1 MKILIQSREL
11 DALLPMK
18 MFGEKIGENS
28 TLYQLALLV
37 ESTCNE
43 YAIIDDLKSELKIYV
58 DQEERGLYQ
67 ISMCIGRRYS
77 NQLIEPV
84 HLNNKDIVK
93 HEIRNA
99 FNNVLTVQKE
109 K

>member
-18 MFGEKIGENS
+18 MFGEKIGEKS

-43 YAIIDDLKSELKIYV
+43 YAIIDDLKKRIQNIYRSRRERTLSSEYV
-58 DQEERGLYQ
+58 YRKE
-67 ISMCIGRRYS
+67 
-77 NQLIEPV
+77 
-84 HLNNKDIVK
+84 
-93 HEIRNA
+93 
-99 FNNVLTVQKE
+99 VQ
-109 K
+109 